1 MRVVAVLS
9 LCMRFSPMLKVM
21 VGFSKGKRG
30 ASAPKVASAFANAL
44 RTAMADKGFK
54 FQVELQSSNIKPALL
69 HFMH

>member
-30 ASAPKVASAFANAL
+30 ASAPKVA
-44 RTAMADKGFK
+44 GFK